1 MKKVLLPIDGTMRSI
16 DAAEFIAENF
26 NPNDVEVTA
35 VTVREDYYAFAM
47 TQTDAQRVI
56 NETMPIFDNIGNIL
70 KDFKLTKKVL
80 IGRKAG
86 EEIVFF
92 VKENDI
98 DTIVMTKSSKRGI
111 KNFIGS
117 VAAYVVSHSGCTI
130 YSIPEND
137 NAA

>member
-16 DAAEFIAENF
+16 DAAQFIAENF

-56 NETMPIFDNIGNIL
+56 NETMPIFGNIENIL

-92 VKENDI
+92 AKENDI

-117 VAAYVVSHSGCTI
+117 VASYVVSHSVCTI
-130 YSIPEND
+130 YSIPENY

>member
-16 DAAEFIAENF
+16 DAAEFIAKNF
-26 NPNDVEVTA
+26 NPDDVEVA
-35 VTVREDYYAFAM
+35 IVTVREDYYAFAM

-56 NETMPIFDNIGNIL
+56 NETMPIFDNVENIL
-70 KDFKLTKKVL
+70 KGFKLTKKVL

-92 VKENDI
+92 ARENDI

-117 VAAYVVSHSGCTI
+117 VAAYVVSHSECTI

>member
-1 MKKVLLPIDGTMRSI
+1 MLES
-16 DAAEFIAENF
+16 
-26 NPNDVEVTA
+26 VT
-35 VTVREDYYAFAM
+35 RF
-47 TQTDAQRVI
+47 
-56 NETMPIFDNIGNIL
+56 IFDNIGNIL

-92 VKENDI
+92 AKENDI

>member
-16 DAAEFIAENF
+16 DAAQFIAENF
-26 NPNDVEVTA
+26 NPNDVEVIA

-56 NETMPIFDNIGNIL
+56 NETMPIFDNIENIL
-70 KDFKLTKKVL
+70 KGFKLTKKVL

-86 EEIVFF
+86 EEIVYF
-92 VKENDI
+92 VKENEI
-98 DTIVMTKSSKRGI
+98 DTNVVTKSSRRGI
-111 KNFIGS
+111 KKFIGS

>member
-1 MKKVLLPIDGTMRSI
+1 
-16 DAAEFIAENF
+16 
-26 NPNDVEVTA
+26 
-35 VTVREDYYAFAM
+35 M

-111 KNFIGS
+111 RIL
-117 VAAYVVSHSGCTI
+117 
-130 YSIPEND
+130 
-137 NAA
+137 

>member
-16 DAAEFIAENF
+16 DAAQFIAENF

-56 NETMPIFDNIGNIL
+56 NETMPIFDNIENIL
-70 KDFKLTKKVL
+70 KGFKLTKKVL

-86 EEIVFF
+86 EEIVYF

-137 NAA
+137 NAT

>member
-1 MKKVLLPIDGTMRSI
+1 MKKILLPIDGTMRSI

-26 NPNDVEVTA
+26 SPDDVQVTV

-56 NETMPIFDNIGNIL
+56 NETMPIFDNVENIL
-70 KDFKLTKKVL
+70 KGFNLTKKVL

-92 VKENDI
+92 ARENDI

-137 NAA
+137 NVA

>member
-16 DAAEFIAENF
+16 DAAQFIAENF

-56 NETMPIFDNIGNIL
+56 NETMPIFDNIENIL
-70 KDFKLTKKVL
+70 KGFKLTKKVL

-92 VKENDI
+92 AKENDI

>member
-16 DAAEFIAENF
+16 DAAQFIAENF

-92 VKENDI
+92 AKENNI

>member
-1 MKKVLLPIDGTMRSI
+1 MKKILLPIDGTMRSI

-26 NPNDVEVTA
+26 NPNDVQVT
-35 VTVREDYYAFAM
+35 
-47 TQTDAQRVI
+47 
-56 NETMPIFDNIGNIL
+56 
-70 KDFKLTKKVL
+70 
-80 IGRKAG
+80 AG

-92 VKENDI
+92 AKENDI

-137 NAA
+137 NVA

>member
-16 DAAEFIAENF
+16 DAAQFIAENF
-26 NPNDVEVTA
+26 NPNDVEVIA

-92 VKENDI
+92 AKENDI